1 MGLKFDAL
9 IAAKLTDDYGGHPFL
24 IRQACSQ
31 LNKLASAERPVI
43 IDKAL
48 YTRSKTE
55 FREHSQEYLEMM
67 IQVLAEWYPDEYE
80 MLCFLA
86 QGDMDNFNAFASD
99 HASYTRHLIGYGLI
113 QKGSSGYSFNLE
125 EASELLRKKHKNE
138 KLNLTDDEKVQELSI
153 RRNRL
158 EKGLRILTR
167 NSLKISI
174 GANKAK
180 DAVISA
186 VPEGRRSVLLNHDL
200 SALLDRDAS
209 PLFFLEL
216 INVIKR
222 EWATFENVF
231 GTDKTKLILM
241 LEEINTK
248 GRPDAH
254 AKRIDED
261 DFQQLR
267 LYFKKLESTLE
278 EWL

>member
-1 MGLKFDAL
+1 
-9 IAAKLTDDYGGHPFL
+9 
-24 IRQACSQ
+24 
-31 LNKLASAERPVI
+31 
-43 IDKAL
+43 
-48 YTRSKTE
+48 
-55 FREHSQEYLEMM
+55 
-67 IQVLAEWYPDEYE
+67 
-80 MLCFLA
+80 
-86 QGDMDNFNAFASD
+86 
-99 HASYTRHLIGYGLI
+99 
-113 QKGSSGYSFNLE
+113 
-125 EASELLRKKHKNE
+125 
-138 KLNLTDDEKVQELSI
+138 
-153 RRNRL
+153 
-158 EKGLRILTR
+158 
-167 NSLKISI
+167 
-174 GANKAK
+174 
-180 DAVISA
+180 
-186 VPEGRRSVLLNHDL
+186 L